1 MEAAYLLWVFSTG
14 QTQERKI
21 MTADS
26 IILEIKQA
34 LAGRPGQPMVLGVCQ
49 AFASRYQQQTWGV
62 RLAAIIFGVIWT
74 LPTLAAYILLGFL
87 LSETE
92 NRTRGFFSGLG
103 VVIREA
109 CEKVFGA
116 LGRVFG
122 DDSKNIR
129 PGIRNGTRNGGY

>member
-1 MEAAYLLWVFSTG
+1 
-14 QTQERKI
+14 

-49 AFASRYQQQTWGV
+49 AFAVRYKQEAWGV
-62 RLAAIIFGVIWT
+62 RLATLIVGAIWT

-103 VVIREA
+103 VVLRESS
-109 CEKVFGA
+109 EKVFGS
-116 LGRVFG
+116 LGRACGG
-122 DDSKNIR
+122 DGKDS
-129 PGIRNGTRNGGY
+129 RNRSY